1 MASGNQGGR
10 GAGHGPRLAVMRPG
24 SVNRGFASMDP
35 ERQCEAADQGRK
47 AARQGGDA
55 PEAAAQQ
62 ASEAARRRE
71 RDGGADARPARGRGG
86 RKPKPAADDTGED
99 GSG

>member
-47 AARQGGDA
+47 AARQGGNA
-55 PEAAAQQ
+55 PEAAQQ
-62 ASEAARRRE
+62 ASEAARSRE
-71 RDGGADARPARGRGG
+71 RGSGADARPARGRGG
-86 RKPKPAADDTGED
+86 RKPKPAGDTGED
-99 GSG
+99 TSG